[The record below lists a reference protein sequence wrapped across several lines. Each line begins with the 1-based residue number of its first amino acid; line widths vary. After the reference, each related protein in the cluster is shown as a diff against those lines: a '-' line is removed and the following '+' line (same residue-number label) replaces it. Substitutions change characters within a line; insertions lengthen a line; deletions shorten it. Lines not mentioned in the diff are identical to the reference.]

1 MEPEP
6 AADPVAAAEAKMRAM
21 LGGGAARQAEQA
33 QQRRAALLAS
43 SRPKSSPAMRPGG
56 MMMRAPKPAPAPA
69 PAAAAPPSLASLSDE
84 LGAKVLSQVD
94 GGDARALCPC
104 RLVSRRLRTLTDRAT
119 LKLQARAIPQS
130 PPSRRHCML
139 MRARSWLP
147 GASAAGSAAGG
158 QPDRPRRHPRPL
170 PRYPQPLTPRRHTSI
185 AAQPSLCKCLW
196 MQACAS

>member
-119 LKLQARAIPQS
+119 LKLQARAIP
-130 PPSRRHCML
+130 PSRRHCML
-139 MRARSWLP
+139 MRARSRPP

-158 QPDRPRRHPRPL
+158 QPDRPRQHPRPL
-170 PRYPQPLTPRRHTSI
+170 PRYPQPLTPQRHCRS
-185 AAQPSLCKCLW
+185 ALAVQMLVV
-196 MQACAS
+196 QDCAS

>member
-21 LGGGAARQAEQA
+21 LGGGAARQADQA

-69 PAAAAPPSLASLSDE
+69 PAAPAPPSLASLSDE

-94 GGDARALCPC
+94 GGDARALCQC

-119 LKLQARAIPQS
+119 LKLQARAIPH
-130 PPSRRHCML
+130 PPSRALH
-139 MRARSWLP
+139 AD
-147 GASAAGSAAGG
+147 ASALSATRCTRGWRRCW
-158 QPDRPRRHPRPL
+158 RPARPPSTASSPATPVPSAPHPQSTHP
-170 PRYPQPLTPRRHTSI
+170 PQPW
-185 AAQPSLCKCLW
+185 LCKCLW
-196 MQACAS
+196 LQACAS

>member
-6 AADPVAAAEAKMRAM
+6 ATDPVAAAEAKMRAM

-33 QQRRAALLAS
+33 QERRAALLAS
-43 SRPKSSPAMRPGG
+43 RPQSSPAMRPGG

-69 PAAAAPPSLASLSDE
+69 PAAAAAPPSLASLSDE

-94 GGDARALCPC
+94 GGDARALCQC

-139 MRARSWLP
+139 MRARSRPP

-170 PRYPQPLTPRRHTSI
+170 PRYPRPLTDTLHPP
-185 AAQPSLCKCLW
+185 QPSLCKCLG
-196 MQACAS
+196 MQGCAS